1 MVAELDALGVKLMVS
16 IWPTVNPAAETYD
29 EMERRGLLVRAERG
43 MPSHMVFTDVRADGP
58 VHLRYYDATH
68 PEARRFIWERVR
80 EGYYRHGVKVWWLD
94 ACEPEVYPP
103 DHENLRYHL
112 GNGLEVAGL
121 YPLLHQ
127 QALLRGDE
135 GRGGGRRRDPLPL
148 GVGRQPALWRG
159 GLVGRHRLHV
169 RGAAARRCAPG

>member
-1 MVAELDALGVKLMVS
+1 MGS
-16 IWPTVNPAAETYD
+16 IWPTVNLAAETYD
-29 EMERRGLLVRAERG
+29 EMERPARWCGTERG
-43 MPSHMVFTDVRADGP
+43 IASHMVFTDTRADGP

-68 PEARRFIWERVR
+68 PEARRFIWGRVR

-127 QALLRGDE
+127 QSLLRRDE
-135 GRGGGRRRDPLPL
+135 GRGPSGCRNPLPL
-148 GVGRQPALWRG
+148 GVGRQPALRRG
-159 GLVGRHRLHV
+159 GLARAISHPPSRRWLIKC
-169 RGAAARRCAPG
+169 AAG